1 MVMPEDVE
9 KPAVVPELPKESAA
23 NKQLAVPKCDDGS
36 EPVRSNVEIKKTIVQ
51 TEDEELK
58 RQLAD
63 RLKFRTSS
71 QNMSTLGEYVQRM
84 VEEQKYIYYMV
95 GRNPQQLARSPFVRR
110 FINAG
115 LEVIYMTDPILDE
128 LIVRKLDECYDGLGL
143 VSVNSETIELPNLS
157 NQKVDRIK
165 RKREALDEFMPLC
178 KRLKSV
184 YSHDIHKIVISNTVK
199 LFILKF

>member
-128 LIVRKLDECYDGLGL
+128 LIVRKLDKCYDGLGL
-143 VSVNSETIELPNLS
+143 VSVNSETIGLPNLS

>member
-128 LIVRKLDECYDGLGL
+128 LIVRKLDKCYDGLGL
-143 VSVNSETIELPNLS
+143 VSVNSETIELPNVS